1 MKCPNCENEM
11 VKGYSSANSSLSWID
26 ADQFQS
32 FVFRDTDLAQSGL
45 KNLFPWKGE
54 YFKAQNCPQCK
65 VVVID
70 YSQKHDRKAVEAA
83 QSS

>member
-1 MKCPNCENEM
+1 
-11 VKGYSSANSSLSWID
+11 
-26 ADQFQS
+26 
-32 FVFRDTDLAQSGL
+32 LAQSGL
-45 KNLFPWKGE
+45 KNLFPWKGK
-54 YFKAQNCPQCK
+54 YFKARNCPQCK